1 MSRWKDTLDA
11 LMRERAAA
19 LFGYAY
25 VLTGDADAAEDL
37 LQDALVRT
45 FRVNRR
51 SGTINEAHTYVKR
64 AISTAFIDSHRRS
77 EARPQRH
84 PHDQGDFA
92 QASAA
97 HTSPHGSGDDLASLA
112 AATMDL
118 HAAILTLPPRERAC
132 VALRYLDDLPVASVA
147 AELGLAPGTVKRYLS
162 DGVAR
167 LRPLVDTTDFPEHDP
182 DSVPVQHAGGTR

>member
-11 LMRERAAA
+11 LMHERAAA

-25 VLTGDADAAEDL
+25 VLTGDADTAEDL

-51 SGTINEAHTYVKR
+51 SGTVNEAHAYVKR
-64 AISTAFIDSHRRS
+64 AISTAFIDGHRRT

-84 PHDQGDFA
+84 AHDAGDFA
-92 QASAA
+92 GASATTPDHAPAADA
-97 HTSPHGSGDDLASLA
+97 HL
-112 AATMDL
+112 DL

-132 VALRYLDDLPVASVA
+132 VVLRYLDDMPIAAVA
-147 AELGLAPGTVKRYLS
+147 AELGLADGSVKRYLS

-167 LRPLVDTTDFPEHDP
+167 LRPLVSTLDFPTDSP
-182 DSVPVQHAGGTR
+182 DTVPVRTRGGTR

>member
-51 SGTINEAHTYVKR
+51 SGTVNEAHAYVKR
-64 AISTAFIDSHRRS
+64 AISTAFIDSHRRR

-84 PHDQGDFA
+84 PGDEGDFA
-92 QASAA
+92 RASAA
-97 HTSPHGSGDDLASLA
+97 VPDPA
-112 AATMDL
+112 ARSAETLDL
-118 HAAILTLPPRERAC
+118 HAAILILPARERAC
-132 VALRYLDDLPVASVA
+132 VVLRYLDDLPVASVA
-147 AELGLAPGTVKRYLS
+147 AELGLATGTVKRYLS

-167 LRPLVDTTDFPEHDP
+167 LRPLVSATDFPTDDP
-182 DSVPVQHAGGTR
+182 ETVPVHHAGGTR

>member
-11 LMRERAAA
+11 LMHERAAA

-25 VLTGDADAAEDL
+25 VLTGDAHAAEDL

-51 SGTINEAHTYVKR
+51 SGTVNEAHSYVKR
-64 AISTAFIDSHRRS
+64 AISTAFIDSHRRA

-84 PHDQGDFA
+84 PGDQGDFA
-92 QASAA
+92 GASAA
-97 HTSPHGSGDDLASLA
+97 SPDPAPGADTHL
-112 AATMDL
+112 DL

-132 VALRYLDDLPVASVA
+132 VVLRYLDDLPIAGVA
-147 AELGLAPGTVKRYLS
+147 AELGLAEGSVKRYLS
-162 DGVAR
+162 DGIAR
-167 LRPLVDTTDFPEHDP
+167 LRPLVSTTDFPTDHPET
-182 DSVPVQHAGGTR
+182 VPVHHQGGTR